1 MIIKKINCKTATIMI
16 STIYLPSVLDTV
28 FIKEDMKYDIAI
40 TDDWWLSKV
49 TGQSQACYIER
60 LRSTSSKCSPEEIK
74 GVRPLVSLVTENMTQ
89 GNKFVLNNYL
99 FTMITNTL
107 ALCDTVIGY
116 SDDYLKEATLE
127 KWCDSIKFGSIKF
140 GSFFSV
146 PCVTYE
152 DVVIPAPVFCAP
164 IFGNGIE
171 SFLLR
176 TGYDYWTQHRL
187 SEFTCAYVNSHG
199 YLTEGDNCEKH
210 HICPIM
216 SVDLSEF
223 NVGDRFEF
231 DHRLYRVINGQIALC
246 LNTIGTSYYSSGIAE
261 IGDEDEEEE
270 FYEASEA
277 FEFIK
282 KWIDLNFD
290 YWNQKHKIC

>member
-1 MIIKKINCKTATIMI
+1 MI

-28 FIKEDMKYDIAI
+28 FIKEDVKYDIAI

-107 ALCDTVIGY
+107 ALCDTVVGY
-116 SDDYLKEATLE
+116 SDDYFKEATLE
-127 KWCDSIKFGSIKF
+127 KWCDSIKFGSFI
-140 GSFFSV
+140 SV

-152 DVVIPAPVFCAP
+152 DVVISAPVF
-164 IFGNGIE
+164 GIPVFE
-171 SFLLR
+171 SSINASLLK
-176 TGYDYWTQHRL
+176 TGYEYWTRHRL
-187 SEFTCAYVNSHG
+187 SEFTCAYVTPHG
-199 YLTEGDNCEKH
+199 YLAESDNCEKR
-210 HICPIM
+210 HICPM
-216 SVDLSEF
+216 LSADFSGLNTGDL
-223 NVGDRFEF
+223 FEF
-231 DHRLYRVINGQIALC
+231 DHRLYRIVEDRKALC

-282 KWIDLNFD
+282 KWTDRNFT
-290 YWNQKHKIC
+290 YVAGHFF